1 MIYVHLAEGFEEIE
15 ALATVDVLRRAEIEA
30 KLVSVTGER
39 VVTGAHGIQTV
50 ADLLFEEGDYEQAK
64 MIVLPGGMPGTTNLM
79 AHKGLTTQI
88 LRYAADENKWVAAI
102 CAAPMI
108 LGHLSLLEGREATI
122 YSGMEEH
129 LRGAKHSSE
138 KVVVDG
144 RIITSKGPGTALAF
158 ALKLVEILKDA
169 ETAARIGKSMLL

>member
-15 ALATVDVLRRAEIEA
+15 ALATVDVLRRAEIEV
-30 KLVSVTGER
+30 KLVSITGDR
-39 VVTGAHGIQTV
+39 VVTGAHSIQAV
-50 ADLLFEEGDYEQAK
+50 ADLLFEEADYEQGT

-79 AHKGLTTQI
+79 GHQGLSAQI
-88 LRYAADENKWVAAI
+88 LKYAAGDDKWVAAI

-108 LGHLSLLEGREATI
+108 LGSLSILEGKEATI

-129 LRGAKHSSE
+129 LRGAKLSPE

-144 RIITSKGPGTALAF
+144 RIITSKGPGTALVF